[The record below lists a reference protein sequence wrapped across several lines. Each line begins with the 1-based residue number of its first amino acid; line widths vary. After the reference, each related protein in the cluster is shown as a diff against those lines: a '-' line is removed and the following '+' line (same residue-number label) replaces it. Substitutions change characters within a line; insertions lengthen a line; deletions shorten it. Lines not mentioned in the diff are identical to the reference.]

1 MRRNHGPETI
11 FSGAQIS
18 GPDLEFSRRAGRQ
31 AGEED
36 RRANI
41 LSEGTEV
48 DVGKV
53 RRIQEQYRS
62 EHDIIGGRVAA
73 VYNDHITQAQAAHE
87 VAGHRLDQANAA
99 LEEAGRKLSTAR
111 QKRDATAER
120 VKRLVDPDLAGQPPE
135 RGTSS
140 APEASDAPLAF
151 RYVLDRK
158 LPKDVGYATL
168 TAGAGAESYL
178 NVQTFAATGLSSNGS
193 FALAVLIGVTLI
205 GVAHVIGNSAADL
218 LENRPGARGR
228 SRASLA
234 LIAICVPVLIGGI
247 VAVAVARASYY
258 AAQAQAHPAAAVHI
272 PTAALVAL
280 GLMLAAAATGA
291 SIGMRNPFADDLA
304 RQDLALA
311 DLQFD
316 HQRAKWEVLEAQN
329 AVSITAAGL
338 HDGLRKAESDYL
350 AQAAHVRKCAEA
362 YVDGY
367 CAAAGIR
374 VTGRFPDPA
383 PPQLIT
389 DARTWLAA
397 HPFGSLAPQILP
409 FSSAQ
414 NAAFGWI
421 PGSAVALTVPQPA
434 PAQNT

>member
-1 MRRNHGPETI
+1 MRRNRDPEII
-11 FSGAQIS
+11 FSSAQIS
-18 GPDLEFSRRAGRQ
+18 APDLEFSRRAGRQ

-48 DVGKV
+48 DVEQV

-62 EHDIIGGRVAA
+62 EHDIIGGRVTAL
-73 VYNDHITQAQAAHE
+73 YNDHITQAQGAHE
-87 VAGHRLDQANAA
+87 VAGHHLGQANAA
-99 LEEAGRKLSTAR
+99 LEETGRKLSSAL
-111 QKRDATAER
+111 QKREATAER
-120 VKRLVDPDLAGQPPE
+120 VKKLVDPDLAGQPAE
-135 RGTSS
+135 RGTTSG
-140 APEASDAPLAF
+140 PEANDGPLAF

-168 TAGAGAESYL
+168 SAGAGAESYL
-178 NVQTFAATGLSSNGS
+178 NAQTFAATGQSGNGS
-193 FALAVLIGVTLI
+193 LALAVLIGVALI
-205 GVAHVIGNSAADL
+205 GLAHLIGNSTADL

-228 SRASLA
+228 SRATLA
-234 LIAICVPVLIGGI
+234 QVALGVPVLIGGI
-247 VAVAVARASYY
+247 VATATVRATYY
-258 AAQAQAHPAAAVHI
+258 AEQAQAHSAAAVHI

-280 GLMLAAAATGA
+280 GIMLAAAAIAA
-291 SIGMRNPFADDLA
+291 SIGMRNPFADDLV
-304 RQDLALA
+304 RQDLAIA

-316 HQRAKWEVLEAQN
+316 HQQAKWAVLQAQN
-329 AVSITAAGL
+329 TVSITAAAL
-338 HDGLRKAESDYL
+338 HDGLRKAESDYQ

-383 PPQLIT
+383 PPQLIA
-389 DARTWLAA
+389 DARIWLAA
-397 HPFGSLAPQILP
+397 HPFGSLAQIMYL
-409 FSSAQ
+409 SAQ

-421 PGSAVALTVPQPA
+421 PGSSAALTVPKPA
-434 PAQNT
+434 PAQNS